1 MQLITSPVFEW
12 LEFTK
17 TLPFGLDFLP
27 TGQFIGLNFGNMTF
41 NSKKLTQ
48 IYFPL
53 HKADINGVPFV
64 THGQ

>member
-27 TGQFIGLNFGNMTF
+27 TGQFTGLNFGNMTF

-48 IYFPL
+48 ANTYIFSSTQSRY
-53 HKADINGVPFV
+53 
-64 THGQ
+64 